1 MVVISIHTAKALA
14 DLVRKSNLSAEKKRE
29 ILDELID
36 AIRDAI
42 ETPPSDVYITVA
54 EAESVIHDYTN
65 RLEEELTRYGAKHL
79 SQEQLDDILEIIDD
93 IENEIIEI
101 LRMYKD
107 EE

>member
-1 MVVISIHTAKALA
+1 MVVISMNTAKTLA
-14 DLVRKSNLSAEKKRE
+14 DLVRKSNLNTEKKRE

-42 ETPPSDVYITVA
+42 ETSPSDVYITVA

-65 RLEEELTRYGAKHL
+65 HLEEELTRYGAKHL

-93 IENEIIEI
+93 IENEMIEI

>member
-1 MVVISIHTAKALA
+1 MIVISMHTAKTLA
-14 DLVRKSNLSAEKKRE
+14 DLVRKSNLDTEKKRE

-54 EAESVIHDYTN
+54 EAENIVHDYTN
-65 RLEEELTRYGAKHL
+65 RFEEELTRYGVKHL
-79 SQEQLDDILEIIDD
+79 SQEQLNDILEIVDD
-93 IENEIIEI
+93 IENEMIEI